1 MYKEEYAFFECGV
14 TENVVPA
21 GTKKLHGE
29 FNEDPESVLAIAYSV
44 QTTVLD
50 SLSGDMVGDVVLSPK
65 PKYSVAPL
73 ASNVP
78 SQ

>member
-1 MYKEEYAFFECGV
+1 LYREEYAFFESGV

-21 GTKKLHGE
+21 GTKKLHSE
-29 FNEDPESVLAIAYSV
+29 FNEDPELVLAIAYSV

-50 SLSGDMVGDVVLSPK
+50 SLWGDMVGDVVLSPK
-65 PKYSVAPL
+65 PKYSMAPL
-73 ASNVP
+73 TSNNP